1 MEVKWLKTEEGDSPA
16 FHYLLP
22 IPTTHWTLSFGGYA
36 APLPQ
41 AIIFMVIST
50 ASDAATEL
58 QFAFKSGLSQSGRV
72 LAALPRLSAAL
83 SR

>member
-16 FHYLLP
+16 FYYPLS
-22 IPTTHWTLSFGGYA
+22 TTHWTLSFGGYA

-41 AIIFMVIST
+41 AIIFIVIST
-50 ASDAATEL
+50 SSDAATEL